1 MLEEKRDTSAS
12 NSEEMKQSG
21 KPAIIVGMPAYNEE
35 KYIGSVVLRA
45 RQFADEVV
53 VVDDGSS
60 DRTAQVAKLAGATV
74 VQHKE
79 NRGYGATVQTV
90 LAEAKKR
97 NPDVLVLL
105 DADGQH
111 NPEEISSLVKAIADG
126 SDVAIGSR
134 KLRSGDIPAYRKF
147 GQKIISYFTRVL
159 SKSTLSD
166 TESGFRAFS
175 RQAIKVLEPKEQGM
189 AISAET
195 ISEAT
200 AKGLKIAE
208 VPISAIYTRDGSTLN
223 PVKHG
228 LGVLNRVMVM
238 ISERRPLLFFGLVGS
253 ITIILGIVAGVIV
266 LRAIITINEL
276 AVGTALVS
284 MLLITVGTL
293 FIFIGVVLNVLV
305 KRIRDSL

>member
-1 MLEEKRDTSAS
+1 MKKTEKQT
-12 NSEEMKQSG
+12 
-21 KPAIIVGMPAYNEE
+21 IIVGMPAYNEE
-35 KYIGSVVLRA
+35 KYIGSVILQA

-60 DRTAQVAKLAGATV
+60 DHTAQVARLAGATV
-74 VQHKE
+74 VRHE
-79 NRGYGATVQTV
+79 RNSGYGATVQTV

-111 NPEEISSLVKAIADG
+111 NPEEISSLVNAIYDG
-126 SDVAIGSR
+126 SDVVIGSR
-134 KLRSGDIPAYRKF
+134 QKHSENIPAYRKF
-147 GQKIISYFTRVL
+147 GQKIISFFTRVL
-159 SKSTLSD
+159 SRSTLSD

-175 RQAIKVLEPKEQGM
+175 RKAINVLEPKERGM

-223 PVKHG
+223 PIKHG
-228 LGVLNRVMVM
+228 MGVLNRVLVM
-238 ISERRPLLFFGLVGS
+238 ISERRPLLFFGLVGG
-253 ITIILGIVAGVIV
+253 IAIILGIVAGALV
-266 LRAIITINEL
+266 LKALFTVNEL
-276 AVGTALVS
+276 AVGTAMVA

-293 FIFIGVVLNVLV
+293 FIFAGVILNVLV
-305 KRIRDSL
+305 KRLRDSL

>member
-1 MLEEKRDTSAS
+1 MKKTEKQT
-12 NSEEMKQSG
+12 
-21 KPAIIVGMPAYNEE
+21 IIVGMPAYNEE
-35 KYIGSVVLRA
+35 KYIGSVILQA

-60 DRTAQVAKLAGATV
+60 DHTAQVARLAGATV
-74 VQHKE
+74 VQHEK
-79 NRGYGATVQTV
+79 NSGYGATVQTV
-90 LAEAKKR
+90 LAEARKR

-111 NPEEISSLVKAIADG
+111 NPEEISSLVNAIYDG

-134 KLRSGDIPAYRKF
+134 QKHSENIPVYRKF
-147 GQKIISYFTRVL
+147 GQNIISYFTRVL
-159 SKSTLSD
+159 SRSTLSD

-175 RQAIKVLEPKEQGM
+175 RKAINVLEPKERGM

-223 PVKHG
+223 PIKHG
-228 LGVLNRVMVM
+228 MGVLNRVLMM
-238 ISERRPLLFFGLVGS
+238 ISEKRPLLFFGLVGG
-253 ITIILGIVAGVIV
+253 IAIILGIVAGALV
-266 LRAIITINEL
+266 LKALFTANEL
-276 AVGTALVS
+276 AVGTAMVA

-293 FIFIGVVLNVLV
+293 FIFAGVILNVLV
-305 KRIRDSL
+305 KRLRDSL

>member
-1 MLEEKRDTSAS
+1 MKKTEKQT
-12 NSEEMKQSG
+12 
-21 KPAIIVGMPAYNEE
+21 IIVGMPAYNEE
-35 KYIGSVVLRA
+35 KYIGSVILQA

-74 VQHKE
+74 IRHE
-79 NRGYGATVQTV
+79 RNSGYGATVQTV
-90 LAEAKKR
+90 LAEARKR

-111 NPEEISSLVKAIADG
+111 NPEEISSLVNAIYDG

-134 KLRSGDIPAYRKF
+134 KKKSEDIPAYRKF
-147 GQKIISYFTRVL
+147 GQNIISYFTRVL
-159 SKSTLSD
+159 SRSTLSD

-175 RQAIKVLEPKEQGM
+175 RKAINVLEPKERGM

-208 VPISAIYTRDGSTLN
+208 VPISAIYTKDGSTLN
-223 PVKHG
+223 PIKHG
-228 LGVLNRVMVM
+228 MGVLNRVLVM
-238 ISERRPLLFFGLVGS
+238 ISERRPLLFFGLVGGIA
-253 ITIILGIVAGVIV
+253 ITLGIVAGALV
-266 LRAIITINEL
+266 LKALFTVNEL
-276 AVGTALVS
+276 AVGTAMVA

-293 FIFIGVVLNVLV
+293 FIFAGVILNVLV
-305 KRIRDSL
+305 KRLRDSL

>member
-1 MLEEKRDTSAS
+1 MT
-12 NSEEMKQSG
+12 SEERYLEHSRKTK
-21 KPAIIVGMPAYNEE
+21 KPEKPVIIVGMPAYNEE
-35 KYIGSVVLRA
+35 NYIGSVVLQA

-60 DRTAQVAKLAGATV
+60 DRTAPIARLAGATV
-74 VQHKE
+74 VQHQK
-79 NRGYGATVQTV
+79 NSGYGATVQTV

-111 NPEEISSLVKAIADG
+111 NPEEMSSLVDAIFDG
-126 SDVAIGSR
+126 SDVAVGSR
-134 KLRSGDIPAYRKF
+134 KIKSEDIPAYRKF
-147 GQKIISYFTRVL
+147 GQKIISFFTRVL
-159 SKSTLSD
+159 SRSTLSD

-175 RQAIKVLEPKEQGM
+175 RKAINVLEPKEQGM

-208 VPISAIYTRDGSTLN
+208 VPISAIYTKDGSTLN

-228 LGVLNRVMVM
+228 VGVLNRVLVM
-238 ISERRPLLFFGLVGS
+238 ISERRPLLFFGLAGS
-253 ITIILGIVAGVIV
+253 IAIILGIAAGVIV
-266 LRAIITINEL
+266 LKALFTVNEL
-276 AVGTALVS
+276 AVGTAMVA
-284 MLLITVGTL
+284 MLLITVGML
-293 FIFIGVVLNVLV
+293 CIFAGVILNVLV

>member
-1 MLEEKRDTSAS
+1 MKKTEKQT
-12 NSEEMKQSG
+12 
-21 KPAIIVGMPAYNEE
+21 IIVGMPAYNEE
-35 KYIGSVVLRA
+35 KYIGSVILQA

-60 DRTAQVAKLAGATV
+60 DHTAQVARLAGATV
-74 VQHKE
+74 VQHE
-79 NRGYGATVQTV
+79 RNSGYGATVQTV

-111 NPEEISSLVKAIADG
+111 NPEEISSLVNAIYDG

-134 KLRSGDIPAYRKF
+134 QKHSENIPAYRKF
-147 GQKIISYFTRVL
+147 GQNIISYFTRVL
-159 SKSTLSD
+159 SRSTLSD

-175 RQAIKVLEPKEQGM
+175 RKAINVLEPKERGM

-223 PVKHG
+223 PIKHG
-228 LGVLNRVMVM
+228 MGVLNRVLVM
-238 ISERRPLLFFGLVGS
+238 ISERRPLLFFGLAGG
-253 ITIILGIVAGVIV
+253 IAIILGIVAGALV
-266 LRAIITINEL
+266 LKALFTVNEL
-276 AVGTALVS
+276 AVGTAMVA

-293 FIFIGVVLNVLV
+293 FIFAGVILNVLV
-305 KRIRDSL
+305 KRLRDSL

>member
-1 MLEEKRDTSAS
+1 MKKTEKQT
-12 NSEEMKQSG
+12 
-21 KPAIIVGMPAYNEE
+21 IIVGMPAYNEE
-35 KYIGSVVLRA
+35 KYIGSVILQA

-60 DRTAQVAKLAGATV
+60 DHTAQVARLAGATV
-74 VQHKE
+74 VQHE
-79 NRGYGATVQTV
+79 RNSGYGATVQTV

-111 NPEEISSLVKAIADG
+111 NPEEISSLVNAIYDG
-126 SDVAIGSR
+126 ADVAIGSR
-134 KLRSGDIPAYRKF
+134 QKHSENIPAYRKF
-147 GQKIISYFTRVL
+147 GQNIISYFTRVL
-159 SKSTLSD
+159 SRSTLSD

-175 RQAIKVLEPKEQGM
+175 RKAINVLEPKERGM

-223 PVKHG
+223 PIKHG
-228 LGVLNRVMVM
+228 MGVLNRVLVM
-238 ISERRPLLFFGLVGS
+238 ISERRPLLFFGLVGG
-253 ITIILGIVAGVIV
+253 IAIILGIVAGALV
-266 LRAIITINEL
+266 LKALFTVNEL
-276 AVGTALVS
+276 AVGTAMVA

-293 FIFIGVVLNVLV
+293 FIFAGVILNVLV
-305 KRIRDSL
+305 KRLRDSL

>member
-1 MLEEKRDTSAS
+1 MKKTEKQT
-12 NSEEMKQSG
+12 
-21 KPAIIVGMPAYNEE
+21 IIVGMPAYNEE
-35 KYIGSVVLRA
+35 KYIGSVILQA

-60 DRTAQVAKLAGATV
+60 DHTAQVARLAGATV
-74 VQHKE
+74 VQHE
-79 NRGYGATVQTV
+79 RNSGYGATVQTV

-111 NPEEISSLVKAIADG
+111 NPEEISSLVNAIYDG

-134 KLRSGDIPAYRKF
+134 QKHSENIPAYRKF
-147 GQKIISYFTRVL
+147 GQSIISYFTRVL
-159 SKSTLSD
+159 SRSTLSD

-175 RQAIKVLEPKEQGM
+175 RKAINVLEPKERGM

-223 PVKHG
+223 PIKHG
-228 LGVLNRVMVM
+228 MGVLNRVLVM
-238 ISERRPLLFFGLVGS
+238 ISERRPLLFFGLVGG
-253 ITIILGIVAGVIV
+253 IAIILGIVAGALV
-266 LRAIITINEL
+266 LKALFTVNEL
-276 AVGTALVS
+276 AVGTAMVA

-293 FIFIGVVLNVLV
+293 FIFAGVILNVLV
-305 KRIRDSL
+305 KRLRDSL

>member
-1 MLEEKRDTSAS
+1 MEH
-12 NSEEMKQSG
+12 SG
-21 KPAIIVGMPAYNEE
+21 KTKKPEKPVIIVGMPAYNEE
-35 KYIGSVVLRA
+35 NYIGSVVLQA

-60 DRTAQVAKLAGATV
+60 DRTARVARLAGATV
-74 VQHKE
+74 VQHQK
-79 NRGYGATVQTV
+79 NSGYGATVQTV

-111 NPEEISSLVKAIADG
+111 NPEEMSSLVDTIFDG
-126 SDVAIGSR
+126 SDVAVGSR
-134 KLRSGDIPAYRKF
+134 KIKSEDIPAYRKF

-159 SKSTLSD
+159 SRSTLSD

-175 RQAIKVLEPKEQGM
+175 RKAINVLEPKEQGM

-228 LGVLNRVMVM
+228 VGVLNRVLVM
-238 ISERRPLLFFGLVGS
+238 ISERRPLLFFGLAGS
-253 ITIILGIVAGVIV
+253 IAIILGIVAGVIV
-266 LRAIITINEL
+266 LKALFTINEL
-276 AVGTALVS
+276 AVGTAMVA
-284 MLLITVGTL
+284 MLLITVGVL
-293 FIFIGVVLNVLV
+293 LIFAGVILNVLV
-305 KRIRDSL
+305 KRLRDSL

>member
-1 MLEEKRDTSAS
+1 MKKPEK
-12 NSEEMKQSG
+12 
-21 KPAIIVGMPAYNEE
+21 PVIIVGMPAYNEE
-35 KYIGSVVLRA
+35 KYVGSVVLQA

-60 DRTAQVAKLAGATV
+60 DRTAQVARLAGATV
-74 VQHKE
+74 VQHRE
-79 NRGYGATVQTV
+79 NSGYGATVQTV

-111 NPEEISSLVKAIADG
+111 NPEEISSLVSAIAAG

-134 KLRSGDIPAYRKF
+134 KIKSADIPAYRRF
-147 GQKIISYFTRVL
+147 GQRIIAYFTRVL
-159 SKSTLSD
+159 SRSTLSD

-175 RQAIKVLEPKEQGM
+175 RKALSMLEPKERGM

-195 ISEAT
+195 ISEAM

-238 ISERRPLLFFGLVGS
+238 ISEKRPLLFFGLAGGIA
-253 ITIILGIVAGVIV
+253 ITLGIVAGILV
-266 LRAIITINEL
+266 LRALFTVNEL

-284 MLLITVGTL
+284 MLLITVGML
-293 FIFIGVVLNVLV
+293 CIFAGVILNVLV

>member
-1 MLEEKRDTSAS
+1 MKKTEKQT
-12 NSEEMKQSG
+12 
-21 KPAIIVGMPAYNEE
+21 IIVGMPAYNEE
-35 KYIGSVVLRA
+35 KYIGSVILQA

-60 DRTAQVAKLAGATV
+60 DHTAQVARLAGATV
-74 VQHKE
+74 VQHE
-79 NRGYGATVQTV
+79 RNSGYGATVQTV
-90 LAEAKKR
+90 LAEARKR

-111 NPEEISSLVKAIADG
+111 NPEEISSLVNAIYDG

-134 KLRSGDIPAYRKF
+134 QKHSENIPAYRKF
-147 GQKIISYFTRVL
+147 GQNIISYFTRVL
-159 SKSTLSD
+159 SRSTLSD

-175 RQAIKVLEPKEQGM
+175 RKAINVLEPKERGM

-223 PVKHG
+223 PIKHG
-228 LGVLNRVMVM
+228 MGVLNRVLVM
-238 ISERRPLLFFGLVGS
+238 ISERRPLLFFGLAGG
-253 ITIILGIVAGVIV
+253 ITIILGIVAGALV
-266 LRAIITINEL
+266 LKALFTVNEL
-276 AVGTALVS
+276 AVGTAMVAL
-284 MLLITVGTL
+284 LLITVGTL
-293 FIFIGVVLNVLV
+293 FIFVGVILNVLV
-305 KRIRDSL
+305 KRLRDSL

>member
-1 MLEEKRDTSAS
+1 MKKTEKQT
-12 NSEEMKQSG
+12 
-21 KPAIIVGMPAYNEE
+21 IIVGMPAYNEE
-35 KYIGSVVLRA
+35 KYIGSVILQA

-60 DRTAQVAKLAGATV
+60 DHTAQVARLAGATV
-74 VQHKE
+74 IQHE
-79 NRGYGATVQTV
+79 RNSGYGATVQTV

-111 NPEEISSLVKAIADG
+111 NPEEISSLVNAIYDG

-134 KLRSGDIPAYRKF
+134 KKKSEDIPAYRKF
-147 GQKIISYFTRVL
+147 GQNIISYFTRVL
-159 SKSTLSD
+159 SRSTLSD

-175 RQAIKVLEPKEQGM
+175 RKAINVLEPKERGM

-223 PVKHG
+223 PIKHG
-228 LGVLNRVMVM
+228 VGVLNRVLVM
-238 ISERRPLLFFGLVGS
+238 ISERRPLLFFGLVGGIA
-253 ITIILGIVAGVIV
+253 ITLGIVAGALV
-266 LRAIITINEL
+266 LKALFTVNEL
-276 AVGTALVS
+276 AVGTAMVA
-284 MLLITVGTL
+284 MLLITIGTL
-293 FIFIGVVLNVLV
+293 FIFAGVILNVLV
-305 KRIRDSL
+305 KRLRDSL

>member
-1 MLEEKRDTSAS
+1 MKKPEK
-12 NSEEMKQSG
+12 
-21 KPAIIVGMPAYNEE
+21 PVIIVGMPAYNEE
-35 KYIGSVVLRA
+35 KYVGSVVLQA

-60 DRTAQVAKLAGATV
+60 DRTAQVARLAGATV
-74 VQHKE
+74 VQHRE

-97 NPDVLVLL
+97 TPDVLVLL

-111 NPEEISSLVKAIADG
+111 NPEEIPSLVSAIAAG

-134 KLRSGDIPAYRKF
+134 KLKSADIPAYRRF
-147 GQKIISYFTRVL
+147 GQRIIAYFTRVL
-159 SKSTLSD
+159 SRSTLSD

-175 RQAIKVLEPKEQGM
+175 RKALSVLEPKERGM

-238 ISERRPLLFFGLVGS
+238 ISEKRPLLFFGLAGGIA
-253 ITIILGIVAGVIV
+253 ITLGIVAGILV
-266 LRAIITINEL
+266 LRALFTVNEL

-284 MLLITVGTL
+284 MLLITVGML
-293 FIFIGVVLNVLV
+293 CIFAGVILNVLV

>member
-1 MLEEKRDTSAS
+1 MFETSLHVFSSNIEK
-12 NSEEMKQSG
+12 MK
-21 KPAIIVGMPAYNEE
+21 KPEKPVIMVGMPAYNEE
-35 KYIGSVVLRA
+35 RYVGSVVLQA

-60 DRTAQVAKLAGATV
+60 DRTAQVARLAGATV
-74 VQHKE
+74 VQHEK
-79 NRGYGATVQTV
+79 NSGYGAAVQTV

-111 NPEEISSLVKAIADG
+111 NPEEISSLVNAISTG
-126 SDVAIGSR
+126 SDVAIGAR
-134 KLRSGDIPAYRKF
+134 KMRSEDIPAYRKF
-147 GQKIISYFTRVL
+147 GQNIIAYFTRIL
-159 SKSTLSD
+159 SRSTLSD

-175 RQAIKVLEPKEQGM
+175 RKAIKMLEPKEPGM

-200 AKGLKIAE
+200 AKRLKVTE
-208 VPISAIYTRDGSTLN
+208 VPISAIYTKDGSTLN

-228 LGVLNRVMVM
+228 IGVLNRVLMM
-238 ISERRPLLFFGLVGS
+238 ISERRPLLFFGLTGGIAIV
-253 ITIILGIVAGVIV
+253 LGIVAGVIV
-266 LRAIITINEL
+266 LKALLTVNEL
-276 AVGTALVS
+276 AIGTALVS
-284 MLLITVGTL
+284 MLLITIGML
-293 FIFIGVVLNVLV
+293 CIFAGVILNVLV

>member
-1 MLEEKRDTSAS
+1 MEHSNKTKKPEK
-12 NSEEMKQSG
+12 
-21 KPAIIVGMPAYNEE
+21 PVIIVGMPAYNEE
-35 KYIGSVVLRA
+35 NYIGSVVLQA

-60 DRTAQVAKLAGATV
+60 DRTASVARLAGATV
-74 VQHKE
+74 VQHQK
-79 NRGYGATVQTV
+79 NSGYGATVQTV

-111 NPEEISSLVKAIADG
+111 NPEEMSSLVDAIFDG
-126 SDVAIGSR
+126 SDVAVGSR
-134 KLRSGDIPAYRKF
+134 KIKSEDIPAYRKF
-147 GQKIISYFTRVL
+147 GQKVISYFTRVL
-159 SKSTLSD
+159 SRSTLSD

-175 RQAIKVLEPKEQGM
+175 RKAINVLEPKEQGM

-208 VPISAIYTRDGSTLN
+208 VPIEAIYTKDGSTLN

-228 LGVLNRVMVM
+228 VGVLNRVLVM
-238 ISERRPLLFFGLVGS
+238 ISERRPLLFFGLAGS
-253 ITIILGIVAGVIV
+253 IAIILGIAAGVIV
-266 LRAIITINEL
+266 LKAIFTINEL
-276 AVGTALVS
+276 AVGTAMVAI
-284 MLLITVGTL
+284 LLITVGVL
-293 FIFIGVVLNVLV
+293 CIFAGVILNVLV

>member
-1 MLEEKRDTSAS
+1 MKRTEKQT
-12 NSEEMKQSG
+12 
-21 KPAIIVGMPAYNEE
+21 IIVGMPAYNEE
-35 KYIGSVVLRA
+35 KYIGSVILQA
-45 RQFADEVV
+45 RQFTDEVV

-60 DRTAQVAKLAGATV
+60 DRTAQVARLAGATV
-74 VQHKE
+74 IRHE
-79 NRGYGATVQTV
+79 RNSGYGATVQTV

-111 NPEEISSLVKAIADG
+111 NPEEISSLVNAIYDG

-134 KLRSGDIPAYRKF
+134 KKKSENIPAYRKF
-147 GQKIISYFTRVL
+147 GQNIISYFTRVL
-159 SKSTLSD
+159 SRSTLSD

-175 RQAIKVLEPKEQGM
+175 RKALNVLEPKERGM

-223 PVKHG
+223 PIKHG
-228 LGVLNRVMVM
+228 MGVLNRVLVM
-238 ISERRPLLFFGLVGS
+238 ISERRPLLFFGLAGG
-253 ITIILGIVAGVIV
+253 IAIILGIVAGALV
-266 LRAIITINEL
+266 LKALFTVNEL
-276 AVGTALVS
+276 AVGTAMVA

-293 FIFIGVVLNVLV
+293 FIFAGVILNVLV
-305 KRIRDSL
+305 KRLRDSL

>member
-1 MLEEKRDTSAS
+1 MAKTDTDKSV
-12 NSEEMKQSG
+12 
-21 KPAIIVGMPAYNEE
+21 IIVGMPAYNEE
-35 KYIGSVVLRA
+35 KYIGSVVLEA

-60 DRTAQVAKLAGATV
+60 DRTAQVARLAGATV
-74 VQHKE
+74 VQHE
-79 NRGYGATVQTV
+79 RNRGYGATVQTV

-111 NPEEISSLVKAIADG
+111 NPSEITSLVKAISAGAD
-126 SDVAIGSR
+126 VVVGSR
-134 KLRSGDIPAYRKF
+134 KIKSEDIPAYRRF

-159 SKSTLSD
+159 SRSTLSD

-175 RQAIKVLEPKEQGM
+175 RQAIQVLEPKERGM

-195 ISEAT
+195 VSEAT
-200 AKGLKIAE
+200 ARGLKIAE
-208 VPISAIYTRDGSTLN
+208 VPISAIYTRDGSTIN

-228 LGVLNRVMVM
+228 MSVLNRVLAM
-238 ISERRPLLFFGLVGS
+238 ISERRPLLFFGTAGAIL
-253 ITIILGIVAGVIV
+253 IMLGIAAGIIV
-266 LRAIITINEL
+266 LRALITIKEL

-284 MLLITVGTL
+284 MLLITVGML
-293 FIFIGVVLNVLV
+293 CIFAGVILNVLV

>member
-1 MLEEKRDTSAS
+1 MAKP
-12 NSEEMKQSG
+12 G
-21 KPAIIVGMPAYNEE
+21 KSVIIVGMPAYNEE
-35 KYIGSVVLRA
+35 KYIGSVVLEA

-60 DRTAQVAKLAGATV
+60 DRTAQVARLAGATV
-74 VQHKE
+74 VQHEK
-79 NRGYGATVQTV
+79 NSGYGVTVQTV

-111 NPEEISSLVKAIADG
+111 NPDEIASLVKAISSGA
-126 SDVAIGSR
+126 DVAIGSR
-134 KLRSGDIPAYRKF
+134 KIKSGDIPAYRKF

-175 RQAIKVLEPKEQGM
+175 RQAIQVLEPKERGM

-200 AKGLKIAE
+200 ARGLKITE

-228 LGVLNRVMVM
+228 MGVLNRVLAM
-238 ISERRPLLFFGLVGS
+238 ISERRPLLFFGTVG
-253 ITIILGIVAGVIV
+253 TILIMLGIAAGIIV
-266 LRAIITINEL
+266 LRALFTVKEL
-276 AVGTALVS
+276 AVGTALIS
-284 MLLITVGTL
+284 MLLITVGML
-293 FIFIGVVLNVLV
+293 CIFTGVILNVLV

>member
-1 MLEEKRDTSAS
+1 MKKPEK
-12 NSEEMKQSG
+12 
-21 KPAIIVGMPAYNEE
+21 PVIIVGMPAYNEE
-35 KYIGSVVLRA
+35 KYVGSVVLQA

-60 DRTAQVAKLAGATV
+60 DRTGQVARLAGATV
-74 VQHKE
+74 VQHRE

-111 NPEEISSLVKAIADG
+111 NPEEISSLVSAIAAG

-134 KLRSGDIPAYRKF
+134 KIKSADIPAYRRF
-147 GQKIISYFTRVL
+147 GQKIIAYFTRVL
-159 SKSTLSD
+159 SRSTLSD

-175 RQAIKVLEPKEQGM
+175 RKAVSVLEPKERGM

-228 LGVLNRVMVM
+228 IGVLNRVMVM
-238 ISERRPLLFFGLVGS
+238 ISEKRPLLFFGLAGG
-253 ITIILGIVAGVIV
+253 IFIILGIVAGIFV
-266 LRAIITINEL
+266 LRALFTVNEL

-284 MLLITVGTL
+284 MLLITTGML
-293 FIFIGVVLNVLV
+293 CIFAGVILNVLV